1 MKQASILSF
10 GTLCLRDFA
19 PSREPKKP
27 MMNPGLDPNALAAM
41 LPVARQIGRE
51 ILVFDEI
58 GSTNDETA
66 RLARAGA
73 ESGLAVFAER
83 QTAGRGR
90 FARRWES
97 AAQKGLWFSLLLR
110 PELPLSDW
118 PRLATWAA
126 VGIARGLE
134 EALPSCRAT
143 IKWPND
149 VYLLG
154 RKAAGILIETA
165 VGEQS
170 FAVVG
175 IGVNIN
181 HTGED
186 FPQDLA
192 GIASSLRQAAGANA
206 PALDRQSV
214 AATLLRNLDSLYASL
229 VGDFSPVIAEVESRS
244 LLLGQWIEVTGAA
257 EPICG
262 IVEGLEPD
270 GSLRLRDA
278 DGQAQVVSGGEVTVS
293 KWDREIG

>member
-1 MKQASILSF
+1 MKN
-10 GTLCLRDFA
+10 
-19 PSREPKKP
+19 SREPAKP
-27 MMNPGLDPNALAAM
+27 RKEDGEVDSSSELRAFASSREQKLST
-41 LPVARQIGRE
+41 ARHIARE

-97 AAQKGLWFSLLLR
+97 AARKGLWFSLLLR
-110 PELPLSDW
+110 PELPLTDW

-134 EALPSCRAT
+134 EALPSCCAS

-154 RKAAGILIETA
+154 RKASGILIETA
-165 VGEQS
+165 VGENS

-175 IGVNIN
+175 IGVNVN
-181 HTGED
+181 HARED
-186 FPQDLA
+186 FPEELA
-192 GIASSLRQAAGANA
+192 DKAISLRGAAGADA
-206 PALDRQSV
+206 PDFDRQLV
-214 AATLLRNLDSLYASL
+214 AAALLRNLDALYPAL
-229 VGDFSPVIAEVESRS
+229 VGDFSPVIAEAESRS
-244 LLLGQWIEVTGAA
+244 LLLGQWIEVAGAA
-257 EPICG
+257 EPIQG
-262 IVEGLEPD
+262 VVEGLEPD
-270 GSLRLRDA
+270 GSLRLRGA
-278 DGQAQVVSGGEVTVS
+278 EGQVQVVSGGEVTVS
-293 KWDREIG
+293 KWDRDIG